1 MIEKRYNNS
10 NLEEL
15 KKNKR
20 FAVTHGSLAMK
31 IALCI
36 FIIINFV
43 LKKSIYELILVF
55 LSGSLFEE
63 IYKYKYSKSKE
74 DMIAII
80 SLLIMVI
87 SIFVLYLIKD
97 FD

>member
-20 FAVTHGSLAMK
+20 FAETHGSLAMK